1 MKIFIFGDSHTRS
14 FMNRKNI
21 YPFYLGSGKEFNIN
35 NDKYNNIIDNINK
48 FFFKYKEE
56 ISKDSL
62 FFLYFGEPNCRY
74 LVDNNYTPFEKN
86 ISLWKNYESDYKK
99 LKCLDDLI
107 NNYDKVVNTIKKYT
121 ENYFIITPTT
131 GFYPSFFY
139 MDYFNK
145 HLKEKYKMKIINIYD
160 KVINEDGLV
169 DGYYLNKNFHKQGRK
184 GVARSWG
191 DPIHLNNNVSGL
203 FLDILKNRNLINDKK
218 IYING
223 QELDKRF
230 TKHKIFNTYII

>member
-21 YPFYLGSGKEFNIN
+21 YPFFLGPGKEFNIN
-35 NDKYNNIIDNINK
+35 NDKYNNIIVNINK

-74 LVDNNYTPFEKN
+74 LVDNNYHPFKIN
-86 ISLWKNYESDYKK
+86 ISLWKNYKSDYKK
-99 LKCLDDLI
+99 LKWLDDLI
-107 NNYDKVVNTIKKYT
+107 NNYDKVINTIKRYT

-139 MDYFNK
+139 MNYFNK
-145 HLKEKYKMKIINIYD
+145 LLKEKYKMKIINIYD
-160 KVINEDGLV
+160 KIINEDGLV
-169 DGYYLNKNFHKQGRK
+169 DGYYLNDNYYKQGSK
-184 GVARSWG
+184 S
-191 DPIHLNNNVSGL
+191 DPIHLNNNISEL

-218 IYING
+218 IYIKKE
-223 QELDKRF
+223 ELDKRF
-230 TKHKIFNTYII
+230 TKNERFNTYII